1 MRFLLDE
8 HLSPKL
14 ARELREMGLDAV
26 ALQTW
31 QDGAYLQQPDETLLQ
46 AARDDNRILVTYDV
60 HTIPRLLKEWAER
73 GQPHAG
79 IILISSSAI
88 PPNDYGRLIGA
99 LHALAHRDTHLTWEN
114 RVMFLT
120 RE

>member
-8 HLSPKL
+8 HISPKV
-14 ARELREMGLDAV
+14 ARELQKEGLDAV
-26 ALQTW
+26 PLQTW
-31 QDGAYLQQPDETLLQ
+31 HDGSYMQQPDETILK

-73 GQPHAG
+73 GQAHAG

-88 PPNDYGRLIGA
+88 PPKDYGRLIGA
-99 LHALAHRDTHLTWEN
+99 LQALVQRDRDVPWHN
-114 RVMFLT
+114 RVLFLAGG
-120 RE
+120 